1 MLIDI
6 VVIGLLILFLYSFR
20 TADRYYEHAT
30 KLAEFEHQRRHLLA
44 DKFLKLGLKINEIR
58 NNTRMDVMEL
68 QKAFDELQELSLR
81 YETISQKACDESF
94 AYHQAQQSGFN
105 KISM

>member
-6 VVIGLLILFLYSFR
+6 IVIGLVVLFLYAFR

-44 DKFLKLGLKINEIR
+44 DKFLKIGLKIDEIR
-58 NNTRMDVMEL
+58 ANPSMDMLEM
-68 QKAFDELQELSLR
+68 QKAFDELHQLSVR
-81 YETISQKACDESF
+81 YKTISQKACDENF

-105 KISM
+105 KINM